1 MQQLKKRSKEV
12 HKAFAWMI
20 AVGMATMAVQAK
32 ADNVGRLP
40 EGLGHP
46 SDHQSYFDGNCCNKN
61 DCEMIP
67 DQAVSETAE
76 GWHVRYWT
84 SNWGGRIVEGFV
96 KRGQERMSKRC
107 SPDGF
112 CTGACSIYPG
122 PDPLEPATIRCLYIM
137 PSA

>member
-1 MQQLKKRSKEV
+1 MSRRASNFWLLV
-12 HKAFAWMI
+12 AALLLGIAFLIAGKASAQDASI
-20 AVGMATMAVQAK
+20 P
-32 ADNVGRLP
+32 R
-40 EGLGHP
+40 GLGHP
-46 SDHQSYFDGNCCNKN
+46 SDHQSYFDGNCCNKS

-67 DQAVSETAE
+67 DNAISETAD
-76 GWHVRYWT
+76 GWRVRYWT
-84 SNWGGRIVEGFV
+84 NNWGGRVVEGFI

-122 PDPLEPATIRCLYIM
+122 PDPNTPAAIRCLYIM